1 MINQGGRRSAPERG
15 SFPLDHFRLC
25 EEQALRFNDCMAGH
39 GMMPKKCQ
47 RFQKNYLQ
55 CRMKAGLMK
64 PEPLENLGF
73 TEANSYPAELQ
84 RKAELY
90 KLAVAVDKRATNN
103 VRRMKGLAHWDNN
116 IYHVCSLIHLIS
128 FHLSRLSGSLQ
139 PPPPLLPPALAP
151 PPIALRSSRALST
164 FCTSG
169 DT

>member
-103 VRRMKGLAHWDNN
+103 VRRMKGLD
-116 IYHVCSLIHLIS
+116 
-128 FHLSRLSGSLQ
+128 
-139 PPPPLLPPALAP
+139 PLEM
-151 PPIALRSSRALST
+151 
-164 FCTSG
+164 FVNTS
-169 DT
+169 